1 MFFPNLL
8 DIKSFSHEYN
18 RDGGLAKLAD
28 SFNLKRQG
36 TMHQAGSDSLVTLR
50 VFFAL
55 FNNLESE
62 KDKKEYGNMLKMY
75 NCDIYGFQ
83 NEQAYVSMNGASP
96 YRQPMSVYGN

>member
-55 FNNLESE
+55 FNNLETE
-62 KDKKEYGNMLKMY
+62 KDKKEYDNMLKMY
-75 NCDIYGFQ
+75 NCDIYGF
-83 NEQAYVSMNGASP
+83 
-96 YRQPMSVYGN
+96 